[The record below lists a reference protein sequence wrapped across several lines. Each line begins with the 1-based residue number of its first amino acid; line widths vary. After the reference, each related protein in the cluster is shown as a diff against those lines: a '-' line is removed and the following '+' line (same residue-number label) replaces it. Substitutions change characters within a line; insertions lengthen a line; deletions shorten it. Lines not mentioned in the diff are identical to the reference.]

1 MDNNL
6 INESFILIFSSTT
19 FIALYF
25 VFCQKLNFVN
35 SITFSFIITL
45 IIFFIL
51 NIKYTVFDYLFLLSL
66 FGLLNIIYVLS
77 IIIYTP
83 KSSIRFKILNIL
95 HDNKRGLSFK
105 KLSKMYNDKVILKK
119 RFKRLIDSKT
129 IVLKKNTIIISSFKG
144 KLIIFLYIILKK
156 IVKKNIWWV

>member
-6 INESFILIFSSTT
+6 INEFFILFFSSIN
-19 FIALYF
+19 FIVLYF
-25 VFCQKLNFVN
+25 IFCLKLKFLKSVT
-35 SITFSFIITL
+35 SSSIITL

-51 NIKYTVFDYLFLLSL
+51 NIKYSDLNYLFLFSL

-95 HDNKRGLSFK
+95 YDNKRGLSYQ
-105 KLSKMYNDKVILKK
+105 KLSKMYNDQIILKK

-129 IVLKKNTIIISSFKG
+129 IILEKNVIIISSLKG
-144 KLIIFLYIILKK
+144 KLIIFLYMILKK
-156 IVKKNIWWV
+156 IV